1 MLEYNQRE
9 FICNLLEKNYL
20 LKSNNYKEDEINA
33 NFEKIAN
40 NNDFNNDVFDKNKVV
55 NVKEVLKEKNSEE
68 LEIEIE
74 FN

>member
-20 LKSNNYKEDEINA
+20 FKSNNYKEDEINA

-55 NVKEVLKEKNSEE
+55 NVKEVLKEKNYEE
-68 LEIEIE
+68 LDIEIE